1 MMGGGSTCV
10 QSQGLRRPI
19 GKNPTW
25 EKVTAILE
33 LNLVA

>member
-1 MMGGGSTCV
+1 MTGGGNSMCTE
-10 QSQGLRRPI
+10 QGLRRPI
-19 GKNPTW
+19 GKNPIW

>member
-1 MMGGGSTCV
+1 MMGGGNTCV
-10 QSQGLRRPI
+10 QSQGLRHPI

-25 EKVTAILE
+25 KKVTAILE

>member
-1 MMGGGSTCV
+1 MYTE
-10 QSQGLRRPI
+10 QGLRRSI